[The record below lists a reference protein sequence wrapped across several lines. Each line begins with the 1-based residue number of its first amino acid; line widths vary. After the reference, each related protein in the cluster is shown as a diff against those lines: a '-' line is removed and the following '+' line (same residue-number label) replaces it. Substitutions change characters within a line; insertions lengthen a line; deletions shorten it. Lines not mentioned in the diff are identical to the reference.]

1 MALLA
6 LALAGCSGGDSTT
19 VVVTPTVLE
28 ILSDPTLDG
37 DITLDLATGHIG
49 APTAAANTG
58 NVLTGI
64 DVNPVTGASISESR
78 GFLIFPL
85 AALPSDASIHF
96 ASITVFVNNV
106 AFFGSPTD
114 PIPFLLDSIDT
125 ILFPPPIVS
134 DDFDSAFRMSQAISF
149 FGTDTGNFME
159 IKVTPLLA
167 DAQARLLP
175 EFEVRFLFDQ
185 DRFLNNLTTMQGL
198 IEIDDWVTN
207 SSRAP
212 LLHIEFF
219 KEFAARPFR
228 ASADKKRE

>member
-1 MALLA
+1 MRKLCSLGLVALLA
-6 LALAGCSGGDSTT
+6 LALAGCGGGDSTT

-37 DITLDLATGHIG
+37 DITQDLATRQIG
-49 APTAAANTG
+49 EPTGAANTG

-64 DVNPVTGASISESR
+64 DVNPVTGVSISESR

-114 PIPFLLDSIDT
+114 PIPFFLDSIDT
-125 ILFPPPIVS
+125 ILFPPPIIS
-134 DDFDSAFRMSQAISF
+134 DDFVSAFRMSQAISF
-149 FGTDTGNFME
+149 FGTDTGNFVE
-159 IKVTPLLA
+159 INVTPLLA

-185 DRFLNNLTTMQGL
+185 DRFLNDLTTTQGL
-198 IEIDDWVTN
+198 IEIDDRATN
-207 SSRAP
+207 TSRAP

-219 KEFAARPFR
+219 
-228 ASADKKRE
+228 